1 MQAAILTAHVC
12 TVHNRVFVTP
22 LNAWLSL
29 NSSQVSTAFED
40 AAFLE
45 AACDY
50 CLLTARSLFELQ
62 FPHLYASASSPR
74 PDECFSF

>member
-1 MQAAILTAHVC
+1 MQAAILTAHAC

-22 LNAWLSL
+22 LNSWLSL
-29 NSSQVSTAFED
+29 NYPPVSTAFED
-40 AAFLE
+40 AAFRE

-62 FPHLYASASSPR
+62 FPHLYASVSFPR
-74 PDECFSF
+74 PDECVSF